1 MAPATQI
8 FLSGVL
14 TFGVPLA
21 LAVRE
26 LVTVHRRPRSGPS
39 DDPPPPPPPPK
50 PTPPSDIYSRPL
62 PACLIPQRRPERV
75 LETV

>member
-8 FLSGVL
+8 ILSGVL
-14 TFGVPLA
+14 TFGVPVL

-26 LVTVHRRPRSGPS
+26 LVVVHRPRPKDGPS
-39 DDPPPPPPPPK
+39 DDRPPPAPQPPPVDSYTK
-50 PTPPSDIYSRPL
+50 PL

-75 LETV
+75 PELV

>member
-1 MAPATQI
+1 MAPAAQI

-14 TFGVPLA
+14 TVGVPLA

-26 LVTVHRRPRSGPS
+26 LVVVHRRPQAGPP
-39 DDPPPPPPPPK
+39 DDQPPPPPPR
-50 PTPPSDIYSRPL
+50 PTPPIDMYTRPL
-62 PACLIPQRRPERV
+62 PACLIPQRRTERT

>member
-14 TFGVPLA
+14 TFGIPLV

-26 LVTVHRRPRSGPS
+26 LVVVNRRPDTRPP
-39 DDPPPPPPPPK
+39 DDQPPPPPK
-50 PTPPSDIYSRPL
+50 PMPPDDIYTRPL
-62 PACLIPQRRPERV
+62 PACLIPQRLPDRV
-75 LETV
+75 LELV

>member
-14 TFGVPLA
+14 TFGVPLV

-26 LVTVHRRPRSGPS
+26 LIVIRRRPSGGPP
-39 DDPPPPPPPPK
+39 DDQPPPPPK
-50 PTPPSDIYSRPL
+50 PVPPNDTYSRPL
-62 PACLIPQRRPERV
+62 PACLIPQRRPERT
-75 LETV
+75 LELV